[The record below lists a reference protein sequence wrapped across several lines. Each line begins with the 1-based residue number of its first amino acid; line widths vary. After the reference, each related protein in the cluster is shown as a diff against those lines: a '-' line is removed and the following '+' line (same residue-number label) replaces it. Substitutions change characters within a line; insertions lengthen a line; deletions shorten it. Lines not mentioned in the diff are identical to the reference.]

1 MISNSLLNQITLG
14 REGCNWG
21 YPMGLPK
28 LEGIVDGV
36 TQSTYTLLF
45 STSGTGKT
53 SLALYSYIYKPM
65 MEHLDDGKFKVIYFS
80 LEMSAEKL
88 FAKLLSIYIFET
100 YHIELSVKELLSRK
114 RNYILSEE
122 NFKIV
127 KDCMP
132 WLHKV
137 ENIITVYDKSLN
149 SKSLYTLLIKEL
161 KKVGKFE
168 ETENRKIYIPDDP
181 EIITIVA
188 IDHLSLVRPTEGR
201 SKKEEMDLISSYLV
215 TIRNMCG
222 ISPLVIMQTNRES
235 AGMDRRKAG
244 LNNLRISDIKDSGSP
259 SEDAEVIISIFD
271 PSKEKLSTY
280 NNYNIEKLREKFRA
294 ITVLKSRYGESNIEI
309 GCAFYGASGAWKELP
324 RGDEA
329 RDYDSYISSDYYF
342 EDEYEDEEEVEE
354 QTNNLNFTL

>member
-14 REGCNWG
+14 REGNNWG
-21 YPMGLPK
+21 YSMGLPK

-53 SLALYSYIYKPM
+53 SLALYSYIYKPI
-65 MEHLDDGKFKVIYFS
+65 MEHLNDGKFKVIYFS

-88 FAKLLSIYIFET
+88 FAKLLSIYIFEQ

-122 NFKIV
+122 NFRIV
-127 KDCMP
+127 KECMP
-132 WLHKV
+132 WLHKI
-137 ENIITVYDKSLN
+137 ESIITVYDKSL
-149 SKSLYTLLIKEL
+149 SAKSLYTILMQEL
-161 KKVGKFE
+161 KKNGEFK
-168 ETENRKIYIPDDP
+168 ETESRKIYIPNDQ
-181 EIITIVA
+181 EVIVLAA

-215 TIRNMCG
+215 TLRNMCG

-235 AGMDRRKAG
+235 SGMDRRKAG
-244 LNNLRISDIKDSGSP
+244 LNNLRITDIKDTGSP
-259 SEDAEVIISIFD
+259 SEDAEVIISIYD
-271 PSKEKLSTY
+271 PFRDKLSTY
-280 NNYNIEKLREKFRA
+280 NNYNIEKLRDKFRA
-294 ITVLKSRYGESNIEI
+294 ITVLKSRYGESDVEI
-309 GCAFYGASGAWKELP
+309 GCAFYGASGTWKELP

-329 RDYDSYISSDYYF
+329 RNYDSYISSDYYF
-342 EDEYEDEEEVEE
+342 EDEEIEEE